1 MLKTRLLQPEVLAA
15 LASNGHGSRV
25 LIADA
30 NYPFSTGVG
39 PGARK
44 VFLNFA
50 PGKLTVVDV
59 LEVLVET
66 IVIESALLMAPPEA
80 SMPEAHAQYRAILGD
95 EVPVETRARFAFYD
109 EARSAETGLVIAT
122 GDTRRFGNVLLTIG
136 VVR

>member
-1 MLKTRLLQPEVLAA
+1 MLKTRLTHPEVLAA

-25 LIADA
+25 LIADG
-30 NYPFSTGVG
+30 NYPFSTGVA

-50 PGKLTVVDV
+50 PGKLTVIDV

-66 IVIESALLMAPPEA
+66 VALESALVMSPSDGSA
-80 SMPEAHAQYRAILGD
+80 PEAHADYKAILG
-95 EVPVETRARFAFYD
+95 EAVPVETRARFAFYD
-109 EARSAETGLVIAT
+109 EVRRADTGLVIAT
-122 GDTRRFGNVLLTIG
+122 GDTRRFGNVLVTIG

>member
-1 MLKTRLLQPEVLAA
+1 MLKTRLLHPEVLAA

-39 PGARK
+39 AAARK
-44 VFLNFA
+44 VFLNFT

-59 LEVLVET
+59 LEVLAES
-66 IVIESALLMAPPEA
+66 IVIESALLMAPPEGP
-80 SMPEAHAQYRAILGD
+80 MPEAHAQYRAVLGA

-122 GDTRRFGNVLLTIG
+122 GDTRRFANVLLTIG